1 MGIPIGDVVAG
12 MWSAMGIQAA
22 LIQRQSTGQG
32 QLVETSLLASLI
44 GMLNVQG
51 QRQLTLGETPDVV
64 GNDHPVICPYG
75 VFEASDG
82 PFNMAAATDDMFAK
96 LCTLIGLPDLVF
108 DERYINN
115 TARMKNR
122 DELKTILNF
131 KFMQRKKMEWTLDL
145 VKLGLPAGPIFNLE
159 QVFADPHVNQ
169 SGMTQEVDHPSL
181 GRIRLLANPIRM
193 DSLTG
198 NSVRTAP
205 PLLGADSLNLLKNF
219 GYSELEIQKLIDEK
233 VVFQS

>member
-1 MGIPIGDVVAG
+1 
-12 MWSAMGIQAA
+12 
-22 LIQRQSTGQG
+22 
-32 QLVETSLLASLI
+32 
-44 GMLNVQG
+44 
-51 QRQLTLGETPDVV
+51 
-64 GNDHPVICPYG
+64 
-75 VFEASDG
+75 
-82 PFNMAAATDDMFAK
+82 
-96 LCTLIGLPDLVF
+96 
-108 DERYINN
+108 
-115 TARMKNR
+115 
-122 DELKTILNF
+122 
-131 KFMQRKKMEWTLDL
+131 MEWTLDL